1 MQDLVKEAEKVFHKR
16 ETEKERERGKERERE
31 RERER
36 DGGRRKRTGGIID
49 KREI

>member
-1 MQDLVKEAEKVFHKR
+1 MQDLVKEAEKVFHKQ
-16 ETEKERERGKERERE
+16 ETEKERKK
-31 RERER
+31 ER